1 MTTRPTSGVL
11 FPRKDGNLWYV
22 GSEAYSASLRNRHL
36 MHFDTVGSLPTT
48 DDTPEGLTVT
58 PSGSP
63 TISSTQ
69 STWGGAALDL
79 TNPRSY
85 AVDIGATGEYWTF
98 ECWFYVTGTHS
109 SNYGRLF
116 STSNFELGINHGNK
130 SVWFDTYTA
139 TAGFDAEIWAGNNSY
154 TLNTWH
160 HVVVQ
165 RSGTTYRMWIDGVH
179 EGSIT
184 TNNVPTSDTHNVTWG
199 IGATLSSGQY
209 TNHLKGHID
218 EVYVT
223 HDNRYSDTSAN
234 ITVPTGPYSLSSG
247 AGDPNYNDVSL
258 LLHMDGAN
266 GSTTFTDSSSNG
278 FTATVNGNAQISTT
292 ENKFGGASGYFDG
305 AGDYLQYTGTSEL
318 ALGSGD
324 FTVEF
329 WFNLSSATG
338 QGSFGEQG
346 IFGCNTASNSRWTV
360 RLQGTS
366 TKLMSWWLNGPGSN
380 TVGTTAIAFNTWY
393 HVALVRSGS
402 GTNNI
407 KLYLNGA
414 LESQGTDTYTVP
426 VDDIVI
432 GRTYTNVAGEY
443 FNGYID
449 DVRITKNVARYTSN
463 FTPPTAAFPNS

>member
-69 STWGGAALDL
+69 SKWGGAALDL

-266 GSTTFTDSSSNG
+266 GSTTFTDNSSNTFTQASSTASLTTSDLKFGTAGGDFTTSGHTLKFTNDPAFRFGTGDFTIEGWFKPTQTGTEKSVCGVGTNTSDG
-278 FTATVNGNAQISTT
+278 FTLFLSPSQIIFRANGQTDLTVNSLTISQSSYTHIAWVRSGNTRSIFVNGVLVGSDTLSF
-292 ENKFGGASGYFDG
+292 NVSN
-305 AGDYLQYTGTSEL
+305 TSNPF
-318 ALGSGD
+318 ALGSLD
-324 FTVEF
+324 T
-329 WFNLSSATG
+329 
-338 QGSFGEQG
+338 
-346 IFGCNTASNSRWTV
+346 
-360 RLQGTS
+360 
-366 TKLMSWWLNGPGSN
+366 
-380 TVGTTAIAFNTWY
+380 
-393 HVALVRSGS
+393 SGS
-402 GTNNI
+402 SFRYI
-407 KLYLNGA
+407 
-414 LESQGTDTYTVP
+414 
-426 VDDIVI
+426 
-432 GRTYTNVAGEY
+432 
-443 FNGYID
+443 GYID
-449 DVRITKNVARYTSN
+449 EFRVTKGVARYTSN